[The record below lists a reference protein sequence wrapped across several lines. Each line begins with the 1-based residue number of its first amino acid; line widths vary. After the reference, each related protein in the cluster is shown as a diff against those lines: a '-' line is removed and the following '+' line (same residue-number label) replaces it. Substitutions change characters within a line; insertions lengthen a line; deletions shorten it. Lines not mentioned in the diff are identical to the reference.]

1 MLSNPSP
8 LKPKPKL
15 DIVAAMN
22 SKLLFANWFK
32 GRSWDS
38 WRTVLKGAFALS
50 MSEDERAFFH
60 TVAERDPP
68 TKPVR
73 ELWCVIGRSGG
84 KDSIASLI
92 IAYAAALFDRR
103 DRLRPGERALCM
115 CLACDREQAGI
126 VLGYTRSYF
135 EDIAP
140 FRTMV
145 RRETASGFELNNGVD
160 VAVATNSYRAVRG
173 RTLRLVIMDEV
184 AFYRDERSST
194 PDEETYR
201 AIAPGLARLPG
212 SMLIGISTPYAKR
225 GLLYRKFKE
234 HYGRDGDVLVI
245 KAPSIAF
252 NPTLD
257 QAVIDQALADDPFGA
272 RAEWLGEFRDDV
284 EAYIAR
290 EVVEAAVVAGRHEL
304 PRIEGVFYTGGTDT
318 SGGSKDSFTLSIT
331 HAETDASSVRRVL
344 LDVVRETRAPFNPD
358 VVVAEYAA
366 LLKSYG
372 ITKVI
377 GDRYGGVWPRE
388 RFAAH
393 GIEYVVA
400 DKTASDYYL
409 ELLPILNSGR
419 AELLDHPRLIA
430 QLCNLERSAARSGKE
445 NISHPPKSHD
455 DVANCAA
462 IALVSALATP
472 VYEQPDC
479 HHVFVGPVMHPVSDY
494 WARREW

>member
-1 MLSNPSP
+1 MVMSARMS
-8 LKPKPKL
+8 KPAL

-32 GRSWDS
+32 GSSWDN

-50 MSEDERAFFH
+50 MSEAERAFFR

-84 KDSIASLI
+84 KDSIASLVT
-92 IAYAAALFDRR
+92 AHAAALFDRR
-103 DRLRPGERALCM
+103 DCLRPGERALCM
-115 CLACDREQAGI
+115 CLACDRDQARI

-140 FRTMV
+140 FRAMV
-145 RRETASGFELNNGVD
+145 RRETASGFELDNGVD
-160 VAVATNSYRAVRG
+160 IAIATNSYRAVRG
-173 RTLRLVIMDEV
+173 HTLRLVIMDEC
-184 AFYRDERSST
+184 AFYRDERSAT

-201 AIAPGLARLPG
+201 AVAPGLARLPG

-234 HYGRDGDVLVI
+234 HYGRDSDVLVI
-245 KAPSIAF
+245 KAPSTTF

-257 QAVIDQALADDPFGA
+257 QAIIDQALAEDPFAA

-284 EAYIAR
+284 EAFIAR
-290 EVVEAAVVAGRHEL
+290 EVVDSAVVAGRYEL
-304 PRIEGVFYTGGTDT
+304 PCVPGVHYTGGTDT
-318 SGGSKDSFTLSIT
+318 SGGSNDSFTLSIS
-331 HAETDASSVRRVL
+331 HVETDASGVRRAVL
-344 LDVVRETRAPFNPD
+344 DAVRETRPRFNPD

-372 ITKVI
+372 ISKVI
-377 GDRYGGVWPRE
+377 GDRYGGLWPRE

-393 GIEYVVA
+393 GIEYVTA
-400 DKTASDYYL
+400 DKTASDFYL

-419 AELLDHPRLIA
+419 AELLDHPRLVA
-430 QLCNLERSAARSGKE
+430 QLCHLERSAARSGKE
-445 NISHPPKSHD
+445 NICHPPNAHD
-455 DVANCAA
+455 DVINAAA
-462 IALVSALATP
+462 IAMVSALAMP
-472 VYEQPDC
+472 VYREPP
-479 HHVFVGPVMHPVSDY
+479 VVELFVGEVVNPV
-494 WARREW
+494 REAFRPAW